1 MTRTQSSTPLSGAHP
16 GGDHR
21 DNGTDR
27 VGAAD
32 GTGAA
37 VRLLLVDDEAGFIRV
52 MQKRLARRGYVVAT
66 AGSGAEA
73 LRVLRAGAYDAAV
86 LDLKMDDMDGFEVL
100 RVMRRMAP
108 EMAVVMLT
116 GHGGAEEARE
126 GMRLGA
132 AGYLLKPCEMEELVC
147 AIERALGRAQTG

>member
-1 MTRTQSSTPLSGAHP
+1 MSDIHSNTAPPGTPPCAESGP
-16 GGDHR
+16 GPGDAR
-21 DNGTDR
+21 
-27 VGAAD
+27 AP
-32 GTGAA
+32 

-52 MQKRLARRGYVVAT
+52 MQKRLSRRGYVVDT

-73 LRVLRAGAYDAAV
+73 LRALRNAIYDAAV
-86 LDLKMDDMDGFEVL
+86 FDLKMDDMDGFELL
-100 RVMRRMAP
+100 RVVRRMAP
-108 EMAVVMLT
+108 EMAVIMLT

-147 AIERALGRAQTG
+147 AIERALGRGAPG

>member
-1 MTRTQSSTPLSGAHP
+1 MSDA
-16 GGDHR
+16 
-21 DNGTDR
+21 
-27 VGAAD
+27 

-37 VRLLLVDDEAGFIRV
+37 IRLLLVDDEAGFLRV
-52 MQKRLARRGYVVAT
+52 MKKRLERRGYVVCT
-66 AGSGAEA
+66 ACSGAEA
-73 LRVLRAGAYDAAV
+73 LRNLRGATYNAAV
-86 LDLKMDDMDGFEVL
+86 LDLKMDDMDGFELL
-100 RVMRRMAP
+100 RVVRRMAP

-147 AIERALGRAQTG
+147 AIERALECGRGG